1 LGRIG
6 ETSKPRGVTP
16 GTPRC
21 KHDVP
26 IVVTPTE
33 TGYYAQCLRCRQVG
47 QKRPTSEAA
56 RQALLV
62 QGLMSDEQ
70 RSRKA

>member
-1 LGRIG
+1 
-6 ETSKPRGVTP
+6 
-16 GTPRC
+16 
-21 KHDVP
+21 
-26 IVVTPTE
+26 VTPTE